1 MARRLTRA
9 ERLALHRE
17 EMLLAR
23 ELGCTPKEARAE
35 LDRRAARAA
44 RARWLQAEA
53 RLAALRAGRPVPAEP
68 NEPAP
73 PQWWQ
78 RD

>member
-35 LDRRAARAA
+35 LDRRAARA
-44 RARWLQAEA
+44 RWLQAEA